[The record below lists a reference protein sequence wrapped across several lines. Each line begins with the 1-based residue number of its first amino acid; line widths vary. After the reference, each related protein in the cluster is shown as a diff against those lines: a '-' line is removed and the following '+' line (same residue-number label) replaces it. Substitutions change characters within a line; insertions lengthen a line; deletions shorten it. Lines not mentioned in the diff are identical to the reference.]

1 MQTITRR
8 QFVATSVV
16 SLAAAKRL
24 AAATLETNH
33 KFTPGCQIFGV
44 RHQLVADF
52 DGTLKQLYEAGYR
65 VIEYCSPPGFTWD
78 KAGLGTLTKLT
89 AKETR
94 SRIEA
99 AGLRAV
105 SCHYQYPELKKHLD
119 ERIEFA
125 EELGLAEGD
134 YLSSFQ
140 SRFGREEWLKPYTE
154 DTVEKLASEGVKN
167 MLVITPGFSSDC
179 VETLEEIAI
188 GVKETFEENGGE
200 NFSVVPC
207 LNDSRSSIKLLK
219 HLIDRELR
227 GWV

>member
-1 MQTITRR
+1 MFVSRSMTRKVIT
-8 QFVATSVV
+8 VDPEKSVFEAQE
-16 SLAAAKRL
+16 LMA
-24 AAATLETNH
+24 H
-33 KFTPGCQIFGV
+33 HGI
-44 RHQLVADF
+44 RHLPVTDANQQLVGIVTDRDIRSAMPFNFIKDS
-52 DGTLKQLYEAGYR
+52 
-65 VIEYCSPPGFTWD
+65 CSAEQRD
-78 KAGLGTLTKLT
+78 QICALTVKDIM
-89 AKETR
+89 TR
-94 SRIEA
+94 
-99 AGLRAV
+99 GPV
-105 SCHYQYPELKKHLD
+105 PV
-119 ERIEFA
+119 
-125 EELGLAEGD
+125 G
-134 YLSSFQ
+134 
-140 SRFGREEWLKPYTE
+140 PE